1 MVVLGKDTKKRG
13 KPASRAGQGR
23 GREAGG
29 MAEQAQASSCRVDAE
44 EQNGNKPMRVIE
56 VS

>member
-1 MVVLGKDTKKRG
+1 MVVPGKDTKKKG
-13 KPASRAGQGR
+13 KPASHAGQGM

-29 MAEQAQASSCRVDAE
+29 MAEQAQALSCWVDAE
-44 EQNGNKPMRVIE
+44 EQNGNKPMQIIK

>member
-1 MVVLGKDTKKRG
+1 MVVLGKDTKERG
-13 KPASRAGQGR
+13 KPASHAGQGM

-29 MAEQAQASSCRVDAE
+29 MAEQAQASSCQADE
-44 EQNGNKPMRVIE
+44 EELNGNKPMQVIE

>member
-1 MVVLGKDTKKRG
+1 MVVLGKDTKERG
-13 KPASRAGQGR
+13 KPASHAGQGM

-29 MAEQAQASSCRVDAE
+29 MAEQAQASLCWIDAE
-44 EQNGNKPMRVIE
+44 KQNGNKPMQVIE